1 MALATL
7 CVVMIAN
14 SEEAKTRKKRV
25 LPIAYYAGTQVAPYI
40 FAALVAAYGAWRVSN
55 AGITS
60 SSSSSTNDWETS
72 M

>member
-1 MALATL
+1 MALAIL
-7 CVVMIAN
+7 CVVMIA
-14 SEEAKTRKKRV
+14 SCEEAKTRKKRV
-25 LPIAYYAGTQVAPYI
+25 LPLAYYAGTQVATNL
-40 FAALVAAYGAWRVSN
+40 FWALVAAYGAWAVRN